1 MEAHFQK
8 KTLKFLFEQLFKIGL
23 IYVLQISKSDVKLCR
38 HLNVLLSIIL

>member
-8 KTLKFLFEQLFKIGL
+8 KNLNFFEQLFKIGL